1 MGKLLAEKKIR
12 LKISEEADMASR
24 KELEGA
30 IKWLRHLEII
40 GEHIR
45 SASRLSE
52 SVYSERLETI
62 GECLWSLREHLQ
74 NVSRVSES
82 AKGTRVPTKM
92 RVTVSEVNNVLAC

>member
-40 GEHIR
+40 GEQNW
-45 SASRLSE
+45 RL
-52 SVYSERLETI
+52 
-62 GECLWSLREHLQ
+62 
-74 NVSRVSES
+74 
-82 AKGTRVPTKM
+82 
-92 RVTVSEVNNVLAC
+92 